1 MLAENVPNGDMPVAD
16 WLALDRTEA
25 LVVDMREHDEFAG
38 GRIPNAINAA
48 PAAARTATPSCR
60 RIGRSGAAAGFGQ
73 RAYFATRF
81 LAQHGYRSQ
90 DLSGGYTTYQAFRA
104 AGRTP

>member
-1 MLAENVPNGDMPVAD
+1 MLAENVLNGDMPVAD

-25 LVVDMREHDEFAG
+25 LMVDMREPDFAG

-60 RIGRSGAAAGFGQ
+60 
-73 RAYFATRF
+73 
-81 LAQHGYRSQ
+81 
-90 DLSGGYTTYQAFRA
+90 
-104 AGRTP
+104 